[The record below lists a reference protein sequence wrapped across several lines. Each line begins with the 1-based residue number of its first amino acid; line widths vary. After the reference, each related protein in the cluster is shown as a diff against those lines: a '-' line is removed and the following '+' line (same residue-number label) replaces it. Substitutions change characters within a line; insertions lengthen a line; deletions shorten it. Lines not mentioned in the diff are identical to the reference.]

1 MGQIKG
7 QTGNPYGRAKGSKN
21 KTTIEKKKELLI
33 FMNKKYKDFDKAWKT
48 LEPIDKVRT
57 YISMLK
63 YVIPP
68 LSAVKVE
75 EDNEDDII
83 QKILDNQK

>member
-21 KTTIEKKKELLI
+21 KTTIETKKELSV
-33 FMNKKYKDFDKAWKT
+33 FMNRKYKDFEKAWKT

-75 EDNEDDII
+75 ENNEDDII
-83 QKILDNQK
+83 QQILDNQK